1 MWRCIRF
8 RAVGLH
14 HRWSAWRGTGIT
26 ARLTRTPGIG
36 TAAAKFWLHNRQGKH
51 WQEKP
56 VIVGDEERRPLF
68 DLPRNEEEAQR
79 IRDEKF
85 AHWLPKKP
93 GKASV

>member
-1 MWRCIRF
+1 VSPSNENGKKLREIERIEIVPVVK
-8 RAVGLH
+8 R
-14 HRWSAWRGTGIT
+14 I
-26 ARLTRTPGIG
+26 PPD
-36 TAAAKFWLHNRQGKH
+36 TAAAKFRLHNRQGKH
-51 WQEKP
+51 WQERP

-93 GKASV
+93 RKASA